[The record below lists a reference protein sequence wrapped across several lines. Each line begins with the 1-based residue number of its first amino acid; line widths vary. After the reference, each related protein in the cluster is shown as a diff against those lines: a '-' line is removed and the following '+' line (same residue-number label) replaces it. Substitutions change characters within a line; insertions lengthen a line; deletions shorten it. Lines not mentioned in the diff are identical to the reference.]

1 MTVEEVAQGG
11 ITAPFF
17 MPYNN
22 QVIERHLM
30 GTRSRIGIQLKN
42 NSIVSVYCHWDGYP
56 EFNGRILRD
65 HYDTVE
71 KVRDLIDGGN
81 ISALHTNAGWNN
93 ETLPEVGPLYYT
105 SRGESIED
113 NAPRYDDD
121 IFDFLKKENNEEYA
135 YIFSVNNKWVCTK
148 MNQWEDDKQPEKVEI
163 PEGAVA

>member
-1 MTVEEVAQGG
+1 MA
-11 ITAPFF
+11 
-17 MPYNN
+17 
-22 QVIERHLM
+22 
-30 GTRSRIGIQLKN
+30 TRARIGIQLKN

-81 ISALHTNAGWNN
+81 ISALHTNAGWSN

>member
-1 MTVEEVAQGG
+1 
-11 ITAPFF
+11 
-17 MPYNN
+17 
-22 QVIERHLM
+22 M

-42 NSIVSVYCHWDGYP
+42 NSIVSVYCHRDGYP

-163 PEGAVA
+163 PAGPVA

>member
-1 MTVEEVAQGG
+1 MTSVQTKA
-11 ITAPFF
+11 
-17 MPYNN
+17 
-22 QVIERHLM
+22 M
-30 GTRSRIGIQLKN
+30 GTRSRIGIQHEG
-42 NSIVSVYCHWDGYP
+42 NSITSVYCHWDGYP

-71 KVRDLIDGGN
+71 KVRELIDGGN

-113 NAPRYDDD
+113 NAPRFDDD

-135 YIFSVNNKWVCTK
+135 YIFSVNHKWVCMK

-163 PEGAVA
+163 PAGPVA